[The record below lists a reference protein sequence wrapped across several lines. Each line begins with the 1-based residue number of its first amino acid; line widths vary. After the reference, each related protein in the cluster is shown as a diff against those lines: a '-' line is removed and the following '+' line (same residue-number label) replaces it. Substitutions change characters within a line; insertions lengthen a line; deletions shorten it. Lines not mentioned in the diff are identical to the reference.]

1 MALELI
7 MRKNNK
13 LLIDVKPINLEMG
26 DYLCFS
32 NFEALNKSEN
42 FEYIKNFT
50 MEDSAGQVGGFS
62 YCHTLIEKKTKNNI
76 FAIDNDRD
84 GSFPSIHKLLDE
96 DNNLSFFFN
105 SYLWHPKE
113 IIDNILKIPKGKKLN
128 EFSINDNNLFVFA
141 LPDSIFKTAFT
152 EKDIG
157 EYSKD
162 PNKFIND
169 RKKKRKLLK
178 FDVSNGI
185 YEIYTI
191 WHVDVFGEDD
201 YTGFDILGHL
211 VQKKK
216 KKKIKK

>member
-1 MALELI
+1 MK
-7 MRKNNK
+7 KNNK
-13 LLIDVKPINLEMG
+13 LLIDVKPINLEKG
-26 DYLCFS
+26 DNLCFS
-32 NFEALNKSEN
+32 SFEALNDREN

-50 MEDSAGQVGGFS
+50 MEDSTGKVGAFS
-62 YCHTLIEKKTKNNI
+62 YCHTLTEKKNKNKI

-84 GSFPSIHKLLDE
+84 GSFPSVHKLLDE

-105 SYLWHPKE
+105 TYIWHPKE
-113 IIDNILKIPKGKKLN
+113 IIDKILKIPKGEKLN
-128 EFSINDNNLFVFA
+128 EFSINDNNLCVFA
-141 LPDSIFKTAFT
+141 LCDIIFKTAFT
-152 EKDIG
+152 DKDIG
-157 EYSKD
+157 EFSKE

-169 RKKKRKLLK
+169 RKKKRKLIK